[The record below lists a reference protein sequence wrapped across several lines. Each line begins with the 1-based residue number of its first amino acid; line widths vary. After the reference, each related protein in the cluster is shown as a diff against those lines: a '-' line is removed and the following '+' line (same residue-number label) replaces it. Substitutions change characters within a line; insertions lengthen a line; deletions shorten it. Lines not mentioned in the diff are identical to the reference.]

1 MLFQLAIKADSTQL
15 HIDCPQAGMRFV
27 IKNSVAYDPIKH
39 EIYEVGVDQNDLI
52 PSGVEY
58 LKQAG
63 VEIAYRQPFNIS
75 IFDPNLAHA
84 VVRFYAFMALAIAR
98 SAPPANMFP
107 WFDPFELDLQIEHYR
122 HLPLEQRQ
130 EFEHALRQMGVPRIR
145 SVLVNNQSSLTPEFL
160 KSKNRL
166 QIKHNIADLAWGI
179 LFWGGSLGGLL
190 LTVPP
195 IYRTVAQA
203 FNPPVDL
210 LTAGLGFGLMAI
222 IIAGIFTGIDLIA
235 SFAYALLLRPWLP
248 ADILRTV
255 FLKASHALPKRTVNW
270 LSVTLFADV
279 PDTP

>member
-1 MLFQLAIKADSTQL
+1 MLFQLTIKTDSTQL
-15 HIDCPQAGMRFV
+15 HIDCPQAGMRLV

-39 EIYEVGVDQNDLI
+39 EIYEVGVDQSDLI
-52 PSGVEY
+52 PSDVEY

-63 VEIAYRQPFNIS
+63 VEIACRQPFSIS
-75 IFDPNLAHA
+75 AFDPNLAHS

-107 WFDPFELDLQIEHYR
+107 WFDPFELDLQIENYR

-130 EFEHALRQMGVPRIR
+130 EFEYALRQMGVPRIR
-145 SVLVNNQSSLTPEFL
+145 SVFVNNQPSLTPEFL

-166 QIKHNIADLAWGI
+166 HLKRNIADWAWGV
-179 LFWGGSLGGLL
+179 LFWGGSLGSLWL
-190 LTVPP
+190 AVPP
-195 IYRTVAQA
+195 IYRAVAQA
-203 FNPPVDL
+203 FNPPVETWVAAL
-210 LTAGLGFGLMAI
+210 IFGLMAI
-222 IIAGIFTGIDLIA
+222 IIVVIFAGFDLVA

-255 FLKASHALPKRTVNW
+255 FLNASHALPKRMVNW
-270 LSVTLFADV
+270 LSNMLFADV

>member
-1 MLFQLAIKADSTQL
+1 
-15 HIDCPQAGMRFV
+15 
-27 IKNSVAYDPIKH
+27 
-39 EIYEVGVDQNDLI
+39 
-52 PSGVEY
+52 
-58 LKQAG
+58 
-63 VEIAYRQPFNIS
+63 
-75 IFDPNLAHA
+75 
-84 VVRFYAFMALAIAR
+84 
-98 SAPPANMFP
+98 
-107 WFDPFELDLQIEHYR
+107 
-122 HLPLEQRQ
+122 
-130 EFEHALRQMGVPRIR
+130 
-145 SVLVNNQSSLTPEFL
+145 VNNQSSLTPEFL

-195 IYRTVAQA
+195 IYRTVTQA

-222 IIAGIFTGIDLIA
+222 MIAGIFTGIDLIA